1 MDSVC
6 LKMCGPV
13 EAEAWLLYLEE
24 FGIHAVLAHSS
35 DGILTNLG
43 SEPIL
48 TSVLLLRKD
57 LPAALEALQKLEGED
72 ALATEEDIANLKA
85 LLGK

>member
-6 LKMCGPV
+6 LKMCDPV
-13 EAEAWLLYLEE
+13 EAEAWLLYLGE
-24 FGIHAVLAHSS
+24 FGLSAVLSHTS

-43 SEPIL
+43 SEPFL

-57 LPAALEALQKLEGED
+57 LPAALEALRDNEND
-72 ALATEEDIANLKA
+72 LATPEDIDRLEAM
-85 LLGK
+85 LLD